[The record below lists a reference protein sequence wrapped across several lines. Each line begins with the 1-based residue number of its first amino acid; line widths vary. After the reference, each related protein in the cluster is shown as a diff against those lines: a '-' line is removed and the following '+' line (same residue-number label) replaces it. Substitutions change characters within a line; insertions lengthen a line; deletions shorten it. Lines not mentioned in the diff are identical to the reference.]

1 MFAYRMI
8 LGLLGCL
15 IVIATSREI
24 WKLVQM
30 QQKIDS
36 ENDGLS
42 LCILHC
48 FSVVSNARKL
58 LSTKIASKKNNL
70 GCLHGIRFLSAT
82 WVVMGHI
89 WYQATFQP
97 TYSRSVLLKVKITNL
112 YFVKFAINLVS
123 DRMATSGQCK
133 ELQVELLL

>member
-1 MFAYRMI
+1 MA
-8 LGLLGCL
+8 LVLLGCL
-15 IVIATSREI
+15 NVFATSRET
-24 WKLVQM
+24 WKLLQM
-30 QQKIDS
+30 QQPIDS
-36 ENDGLS
+36 DKDGLTLS
-42 LCILHC
+42 IVHC
-48 FSVVSNARKL
+48 FSVVSNGRKL
-58 LSTKIASKKNNL
+58 LSTKIASTNYNL

-82 WVVMGHI
+82 WVVMGHT

>member
-1 MFAYRMI
+1 
-8 LGLLGCL
+8 
-15 IVIATSREI
+15 
-24 WKLVQM
+24 M
-30 QQKIDS
+30 QQPNDS
-36 ENDGLS
+36 KDEGLA
-42 LCILHC
+42 LRVLHC
-48 FSVVSNARKL
+48 FSLVSNGRKL
-58 LSTKIASKKNNL
+58 LSTKTASSNNNL

-82 WVVMGHI
+82 WVVMGHT